1 MEFVPLDGQFGKL
14 LVGHLEARGIF
25 VQLGT
30 NVEPLIGGRA
40 ANQIDHDL
48 AADQR
53 TPAPIVGDMAE
64 HPMFDLVPLA
74 GSRRHMTDLDYQVQL
89 VGQLLQLQA
98 PQANPVAVAAAAL
111 GRNQQTAGV
120 WIARMAHFPPPAPN
134 AFDGEFG
141 RVVIDPNAH
150 PALIGSDIVDPVG
163 RHLAEFRIDEPRP
176 PPKDATSP
184 RRAVRRALGIW
195 PQSSPHRPYPKTA
208 GIIRIVQVI
217 SAGAMLPIV
226 VEPTKRVF
234 LSLVSGGRAVS
245 ERQSQ
250 SDFDAPGDVGRWS

>member
-1 MEFVPLDGQFGKL
+1 MANSASSWSDTLRPR
-14 LVGHLEARGIF
+14 LVGIF

-163 RHLAEFRIDEPRP
+163 RHLAEFRIDEIM
-176 PPKDATSP
+176 DANL
-184 RRAVRRALGIW
+184 LGISLGL
-195 PQSSPHRPYPKTA
+195 PFPAAVLEVPDQFLLLGVDRNHRIA
-208 GIIRIVQVI
+208 GRLVLRG
-217 SAGAMLPIV
+217 GA
-226 VEPTKRVF
+226 
-234 LSLVSGGRAVS
+234 
-245 ERQSQ
+245 QY
-250 SDFDAPGDVGRWS
+250 D